1 MTSTSSE
8 GNSGTRPVPFYPYTE
23 NIFWSVF
30 DFFGTLD
37 AQGRVISLAG
47 SIFEQTRID
56 PKLLIG
62 QRLSE
67 TVFWQASENTS
78 RTVEEAIEQAAAGK
92 PSRTIVDFRIS
103 SDRKTAVEVFL
114 QPLKQDGLPEL
125 IFFSGQQVTRRQNR
139 VEYYKTE
146 IEELLFAAENA
157 DIGLWYWDLK
167 SGNIYA
173 TPKLNELFD
182 IPAYDRLTYDR
193 LIEAVHSEDRDAI
206 AESLRKAHVNG
217 TRFNEE
223 FRIQCSDGRVEWLA
237 AEGKSFLDAH
247 GEPEKMT
254 AVVRKITE
262 QKIADEELTLVYDR
276 EKRARDEAEEAN
288 RAKDFFLAFV
298 SHELRSPLNAILGW
312 SKILLSRPVDD
323 ETRRNALETIE
334 KSARSQTK
342 LINDLVDSAR
352 VASGKISLEFRPT
365 NLYEVVKVSYISQK
379 PAADARN
386 VTLEF
391 SSDSEDLTIFG
402 DANRLQQVFVN
413 LISNAIKFTSEGG
426 HISVDIS
433 KKNQS
438 AEVRVSDNGR
448 GITPDSMPN
457 LFRQFSQVE
466 PTHDISKGGLGL
478 GLSIVKILV
487 GKHGGTVF
495 AESEGLGKGA
505 VFTVTL
511 PLRTVQVRPITI
523 PTEAAI
529 TNDQPL
535 KGLRILV
542 VEDDNDSREVLQLFL
557 EQVGAAV
564 ESVPSAKDAMNVFK
578 RPPMSLPDII
588 ISDLAMPEE
597 DGYSL
602 IARIRALPAERGGQ
616 IPALAL
622 SAFATTESKQ
632 RAIDAG
638 FDHYCTKPFEPDQ
651 LTRDIVNI
659 RNRTANGRSNGKG

>member
-1 MTSTSSE
+1 MASSSFSE
-8 GNSGTRPVPFYPYTE
+8 GKGSVPFYPYTE
-23 NIFWSVF
+23 TIFRNVF
-30 DFFGTLD
+30 DFYGTLD
-37 AQGRVISLAG
+37 LKGRVITLDG
-47 SIFEQTRID
+47 SIFEQTKTD

-62 QRLSE
+62 QPLSE

-78 RTVEEAIEQAAAGK
+78 RTVEEAIEHATQGK
-92 PSRTIVDFRIS
+92 TSRTLVDFRVS
-103 SDRKTAVEVFL
+103 SDRKVAVEMFL
-114 QPLKQDGLPEL
+114 QQLKRDGQPDC

-139 VEYYKTE
+139 VDYYKTE

-157 DIGLWYWDLK
+157 EIGLWYWDLK
-167 SGNIYA
+167 QGNIYA

-193 LIEAVHSEDRDAI
+193 LIEAIHPEDREAI
-206 AESLRKAHVNG
+206 AESLKKAHING
-217 TRFNEE
+217 TRYNEE
-223 FRIQCSDGRVEWLA
+223 FRILCSDGRVEWLL
-237 AEGKSFLDAH
+237 AEGKSFLDEK
-247 GEPEKMT
+247 GDPEKMT
-254 AVVRKITE
+254 AVVRKVTE

-276 EKRARDEAEEAN
+276 EKKARDEAEEAN
-288 RAKDFFLAFV
+288 RSKDFFLAFV

-312 SKILLSRPVDD
+312 SKILLSRPVDE

-379 PAADARN
+379 PAADAKN
-386 VTLEF
+386 VSLEF
-391 SSDSEDLTIFG
+391 SSDREDITIFG

-413 LISNAIKFTSEGG
+413 LISNAIKFTGEGG
-426 HISVDIS
+426 RISVEITTEE
-433 KKNQS
+433 NS
-438 AEVRVSDNGR
+438 AKVRVSDNGR
-448 GITPDSMPN
+448 GITADSMPN
-457 LFRQFSQVE
+457 LFRQFSQVQ
-466 PTHDISKGGLGL
+466 PTTDISKGGLGL

-487 GKHGGTVF
+487 GKHGGTVL
-495 AESEGLGKGA
+495 AESEGLNQGST
-505 VFTVTL
+505 FTVTL
-511 PLRTVQVRPITI
+511 PLRAVEAVPASTAS
-523 PTEAAI
+523 EAAVA
-529 TNDQPL
+529 NAHPL

-557 EQVGAAV
+557 EQVGAIV
-564 ESVPSAKDAMNVFK
+564 ESMPSAKDAMNVFK
-578 RPPMSLPDII
+578 RPPASLPDLI

-602 IARIRALPAERGGQ
+602 ITRIRELPEDRGGQ

-622 SAFATTESKQ
+622 SAFATNESKQ
-632 RAIDAG
+632 RALDVG

-651 LTRDIVNI
+651 LTRDILNI
-659 RNRTANGRSNGKG
+659 RNLRLNGSSNGNS